1 MSTLNSPAIPDDKL
15 PSARGLRFGVVVSE
29 WNREITGK
37 LEQGALSQLNR
48 QGVLPDDITLLH
60 VPGSFELPFAGRL
73 LAEKDGYDAIILLG
87 CVIRGETSHYDY
99 VCQGVTQGTMELNL
113 RYAVPFIFGV
123 LTTENEE
130 QALARAG
137 GELGNKG
144 EEAAVTAIRMALL
157 SRK

>member
-1 MSTLNSPAIPDDKL
+1 
-15 PSARGLRFGVVVSE
+15 
-29 WNREITGK
+29 
-37 LEQGALSQLNR
+37 
-48 QGVLPDDITLLH
+48 LH

>member
-1 MSTLNSPAIPDDKL
+1 
-15 PSARGLRFGVVVSE
+15 
-29 WNREITGK
+29 
-37 LEQGALSQLNR
+37 
-48 QGVLPDDITLLH
+48 
-60 VPGSFELPFAGRL
+60 
-73 LAEKDGYDAIILLG
+73 
-87 CVIRGETSHYDY
+87 
-99 VCQGVTQGTMELNL
+99 MELNL